1 MANTSDNRPLSELVT
16 GLVGDISGLFRKEI
30 NLAKAEASEKMSR
43 AMGGVEMLLAGL
55 IFAIGAVGV
64 LLAALVSG
72 LSAFLVA
79 VMGFAEHNAEAL
91 SAVVVGVVVAFIAW
105 GMISKG
111 MGILKDHNNLNLDR
125 TATSLRRDAQVL
137 KERT

>member
-1 MANTSDNRPLSELVT
+1 MANAPDNRPLSELVT

-43 AMGGVEMLLAGL
+43 AMGGVEMLFAGL

-79 VMGFAEHNAEAL
+79 AMGFAEHNAEAL
-91 SAVVVGVVVAFIAW
+91 SAVVVGVVVALIAW
-105 GMISKG
+105 GMITKG
-111 MGILKDHNNLNLDR
+111 MGILKDNNNLNLDR